1 MHFKPYPGTRKEI
14 DLITGI
20 APVFRLDPAT
30 GAVSLVGTGF
40 WVTERGH
47 LITARHVVQENI
59 GTDGVDRGPIFA
71 VQTFSDRSIIV
82 RNFRKSDLHPE
93 FDLALSET
101 ITAPPSM
108 ERSTTPIAMSLDE
121 LSVHDPVFSFAV
133 LNDDQDF
140 PEERIPGY
148 TAFNFAGELHSDFGA
163 ETVMIKFAV
172 RLSFG
177 NVKEI
182 FKKMRDSVMMPF
194 PCIQSDVPIY
204 GGNSGGPLFDIRGR
218 ICSVHSSSFEGTD
231 ISYHLPIEGVL
242 HLTMRAQSIGLECIT
257 RRSRSILELA
267 ALQIVRFDPPILDAD
282 RPVRSFF
289 LWLRYALGCG
299 LRRERPS
306 LQIHFA
312 KVD

>member
-14 DLITGI
+14 DLVTGI
-20 APVFRLDPAT
+20 APVFRLDPVT
-30 GAVSLVGTGF
+30 GATSLVGTGF
-40 WVTERGH
+40 WVTQRGH
-47 LITARHVVQENI
+47 LITAQHVVQENI
-59 GTDGVDRGPIFA
+59 GVDSVDRGPIFA
-71 VQTFSDRSIIV
+71 IQTFSDRSVVV

-101 ITAPPSM
+101 ITAPPFT
-108 ERSTTPIAMSLDE
+108 ERSTTPIAMTLDV
-121 LSVHDPVFSFAV
+121 LSVGDPVFSFAV
-133 LNDDQDF
+133 LDDDQGF
-140 PEERIPGY
+140 HEERLPGH
-148 TAFNFAGELHSDFGA
+148 TAFNFVGELHSDLGA
-163 ETVMIKFAV
+163 GTGVIKFAV

-218 ICSVHSSSFEGTD
+218 ICAVHSSSFEGTD

-242 HLTMRAQSIGLECIT
+242 HLTLRAQSVGFESIP
-257 RRSRSILELA
+257 RKSRSILELA
-267 ALQIVRFDPPILDAD
+267 ALQTVRFDPPILDAD

-289 LWLRYALGCG
+289 LWLRYAMGCV

-306 LQIHFA
+306 LQIHCA
-312 KVD
+312 TVD